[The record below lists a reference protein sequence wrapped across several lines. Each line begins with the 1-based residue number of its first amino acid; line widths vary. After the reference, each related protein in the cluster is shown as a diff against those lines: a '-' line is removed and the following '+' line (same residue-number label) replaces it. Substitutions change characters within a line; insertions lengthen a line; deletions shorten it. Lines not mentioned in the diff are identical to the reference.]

1 MKGGRI
7 MWIQQRFDEFL
18 GYTYNRLSVEEVEVG
33 LEVKELYVNSAGVIH
48 GGIISSLADVA
59 MSNLAPADENGVQQM
74 VTVNLDVSFLRAAR
88 GEKLRAVARLEKDGR
103 TLVHAVC
110 TVYDEQDR
118 SVASAKG
125 IFCRI

>member
-1 MKGGRI
+1 
-7 MWIQQRFDEFL
+7 MWIRQRFDEFL
-18 GYTYNRLSVEEVEVG
+18 GYTYNRMTGGEVEVG
-33 LEVKELYVNSAGVIH
+33 LEVKDLYVNSAGVIH

-59 MSNLAPADENGVQQM
+59 MSNLVPADENGVQQM
-74 VTVNLDVSFLRAAR
+74 VTVDLNVSFLRAAR
-88 GEKLRAVARLEKDGR
+88 GKRLRAVAKLEKDGR

-110 TVYDEQDR
+110 TVYDEQER